1 MRAFGDFIG
10 VVSSTGPLLLMV
22 YWIARS
28 WLLFRHPDEVV
39 KRVLDSDLRH
49 GRRIW
54 LFVRMLFAPPQT
66 YSL

>member
-1 MRAFGDFIG
+1 MNAFGGF
-10 VVSSTGPLLLMV
+10 VVVVCSTGPALLMV

-28 WLLFRHPDEVV
+28 WLLLRQPEEVV

-54 LFVRMLFAPPQT
+54 LFVQMMFAPPQT